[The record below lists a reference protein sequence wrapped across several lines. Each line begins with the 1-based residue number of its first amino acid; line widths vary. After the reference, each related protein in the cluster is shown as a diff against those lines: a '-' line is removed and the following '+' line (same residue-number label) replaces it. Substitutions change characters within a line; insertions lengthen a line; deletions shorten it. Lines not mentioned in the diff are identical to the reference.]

1 MTSHASHPVAA
12 PWRGAVQPF
21 PRAAGRGHSPAEELR
36 LRFRVRGGTSAELA
50 LLSLLAGWAL
60 LWSLFLLAVA

>member
-1 MTSHASHPVAA
+1 MTSHASNPVAA
-12 PWRGAVQPF
+12 PWRGAVQLL
-21 PRAAGRGHSPAEELR
+21 PRAGGRGQPPAEELR
-36 LRFRVRGGTSAELA
+36 LRFRVRGAASAELA